1 MIRGFKPLKQ
11 SASVRAGISIKLEL
25 SNNFINFKSNK
36 IMPCFNS
43 LLELTFFL
51 YSPDDHLKT
60 KSELRASPSIDI
72 TPHAKAE
79 DSSVNS
85 LKNQTI
91 KIPLTG
97 LLSNIPHNI
106 SAPSIQLQ
114 RTTDAVNILKTF
126 ISKATD
132 VKTNTKS
139 NNRITTEAGANVH
152 RLSNTTNSLPNDNK
166 LFDIGNFGNSDV
178 TITVTSPVDG
188 NMQNNTEHNPGNKT
202 DNTSLLHPSVNR
214 RDVSLNNFDNMSFD
228 DFGGT
233 LFKNQHDD
241 ILKNNNHHLFGEFA
255 SSTPSLPSA
264 MHRPLTVDFSDASL
278 SNINLFQK

>member
-11 SASVRAGISIKLEL
+11 SASVRAATSIKLEL
-25 SNNFINFKSNK
+25 SNNSINFKSNK
-36 IMPCFNS
+36 IMSCFNS

-72 TPHAKAE
+72 TPHTKAE

-97 LLSNIPHNI
+97 LLSNIPHSI

-114 RTTDAVNILKTF
+114 RTTDALNILKTF

-139 NNRITTEAGANVH
+139 NNRITTKAGTNVH

-166 LFDIGNFGNSDV
+166 LFDIGNFGSSDV
-178 TITVTSPVDG
+178 TITITSPVDG
-188 NMQNNTEHNPGNKT
+188 NIQNNTEQNPGNKT
-202 DNTSLLHPSVNR
+202 DNTSVNR

-264 MHRPLTVDFSDASL
+264 MYRPLAVDFSDASL